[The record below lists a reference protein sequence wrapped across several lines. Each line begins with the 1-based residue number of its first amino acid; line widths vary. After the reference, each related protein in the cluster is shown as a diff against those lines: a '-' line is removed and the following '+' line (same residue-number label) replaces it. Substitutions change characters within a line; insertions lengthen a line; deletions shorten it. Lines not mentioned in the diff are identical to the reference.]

1 MSIFK
6 ETFKDFIFRQLGIRE
21 AIVQLGNNK
30 SSRFNSLNE
39 INVKNRKETINV
51 PRGAFYTNSISKQ
64 CVIRMA
70 SGVDITSQNHILEP
84 GEKKDT
90 IAEQYILEGGVLND
104 RKKQKSGFAKENG
117 AYGDKLTRSDAGDGY
132 GIVPMPG
139 IIEADIRTKTAYGSL
154 REANVSFTCHNRRQL
169 EILELLYMRPGMPIL
184 LEWQWS
190 PFINLPSAESKT
202 AIIDKNVY
210 GVIKD
215 WFNPGSK
222 SINDFELDIINEKKE
237 SGGNYDGFIGF
248 CKNFEIVSRDDGGY
262 QCTTELISA
271 GEVLEGLKS
280 RSDGFG
286 KFEGDAK
293 VELDNMQLIL
303 DGIIELG
310 PVREQ
315 LYIEGQDRAV
325 NQYAAYGK
333 LVNTS
338 PVGNEFLRVS
348 ENIDIRRNYNNAS
361 AENKNRSFRAGK
373 NSAVDNQFVGAN
385 KAQAV
390 AETLPKYFE
399 KVDDFYIW
407 KGEIIGQRKAWYSGE
422 LDSDAESTY
431 IRWDHLCDLMNKLVF
446 PLYDPSNPDKS
457 LVKLTYEQPINGD
470 YENLEYLEYA
480 NIKLPDTKLKE
491 VNINRISNTLLK
503 NKYRRY
509 KLSNKILV
517 EDLLNNSFNPKICLF
532 PKQNNKNENP
542 KNFIGYIMLNVNH
555 LKSVYNK
562 MAYDEGKLIEDF
574 NIFDYIKKIWDDVNK
589 ACVGHH
595 NFNLNNELER
605 PDTLRIIDLQVAP
618 PEINIEDLYTFK
630 IQSNKSIIRD
640 FNFNTTIP
648 SNLTATIAIASQ
660 APTSMSDLDAV
671 TFANWT
677 RGIKSRFSSNIELN
691 TKNTSDLQIKYLKD
705 LERYQENVFELAL
718 YLYKIQQGDYDGEG
732 DKIDKKGFTEVSGLA
747 KSIDKLLISLLQR
760 NPKDGKRTIITPLK
774 RSALIPLKF
783 NAAMDGISGIVIGN
797 IFKVEKD
804 KLPIGYQ
811 DDDVAFVVMGESQR
825 ITSGQDWV
833 TELSGQLILLDLNKE
848 KQKTIEKIYNDDP
861 IQIEDIPSIQ
871 DNTEVILP
879 PIPDEIIEDRAPIAE
894 DIVLGRE
901 QEDDTKDKIE
911 KLRGDGFIYKASYT
925 SEVYDIAVQGARLL
939 AIQNLLIRAG
949 VEPNNNNIAYVS
961 NFIEVDPKIVIR
973 KDGSITITSFYGL
986 E

>member
-39 INVKNRKETINV
+39 INVKNQKETINV

-222 SINDFELDIINEKKE
+222 SINDFELDIIKEKKN
-237 SGGNYDGFIGF
+237 SGGNYDGFVGF

-271 GEVLEGLKS
+271 GEILEGLKS
-280 RSDGFG
+280 RSEGFSKFDG
-286 KFEGDAK
+286 EAK
-293 VELDNMQLIL
+293 IELDNMQLIL

-361 AENKNRSFRAGK
+361 AKNKNRSFRAGK

-385 KAQAV
+385 KKQAV

-407 KGEIIGQRKAWYSGE
+407 KGEIIGQRKAWYGGE

-457 LVKLTYEQPINGD
+457 LIKLTYEQPINGD
-470 YENLEYLEYA
+470 YENLEYLEYTD
-480 NIKLPDTKLKE
+480 IKLPDTKLKK
-491 VNINRISNTLLK
+491 VNMDGFEANVTNNSLK

-509 KLSNKILV
+509 KLSETILV

-532 PKQNNKNENP
+532 PKQNNKNKNP
-542 KNFIGYIMLNVNH
+542 KNFVGHIMLNVNH

-677 RGIKSRFSSNIELN
+677 RGIKSRFSSPAELN
-691 TKNTSDLQIKYLKD
+691 TRDTSDLKEKYEKD
-705 LERYQENVFELAL
+705 LGRYTNNIFELAL
-718 YLYKIQQGDYDGEG
+718 YLYKIQQGDYDGKENE
-732 DKIDKKGFTEVSGLA
+732 IDKKGFTEVSGIA

-760 NPKDGKRTIITPLK
+760 DPNTGKRNIITPLK

-783 NAAMDGISGIVIGN
+783 NASMDGVSGIVIGN

-804 KLPIGYQ
+804 KLPVGYQ
-811 DDDVAFVVMGESQR
+811 DDDIAFVVMGESQR

-848 KQKTIEKIYNDDP
+848 KQEKIEKIYNDDL
-861 IQIEDIPSIQ
+861 IQIEDNTRVIQ
-871 DNTEVILP
+871 TIIE
-879 PIPDEIIEDRAPIAE
+879 DEIIEGE
-894 DIVLGRE
+894 VRE
-901 QEDDTKDKIE
+901 NDGDTT
-911 KLRGDGFIYKASYT
+911 LT
-925 SEVYDIAVQGARLL
+925 
-939 AIQNLLIRAG
+939 
-949 VEPNNNNIAYVS
+949 
-961 NFIEVDPKIVIR
+961 
-973 KDGSITITSFYGL
+973 
-986 E
+986 